1 MRRRLRHAPSPLLNI
16 GSQPEVSSIC
26 VGIVVAMPAE
36 LRSLCREAVGV
47 GATLAIRDQAVI
59 AVSGVGEQRAAQAA
73 QTLVDAGVSGLV
85 SWGCAAGLDAE
96 LPAGAL
102 CLPEAV
108 VMADLQRWPT
118 DADWR
123 REVVAALGRRAI
135 CEGALAHASQVV
147 ASSAAKRELAARAGA
162 VVADMESAAI
172 ARVARRHDL
181 PLLVVRSVVDPL
193 ALTLPAIVTEHVD
206 DSGRV
211 PLAPLLRGLLRRPSD
226 LLTLLQLASG
236 FRASLA
242 SLRAV
247 ATCTGDNLLLARALS
262 RPRPDARNADTN
274 RFTPE
279 SALD

>member
-1 MRRRLRHAPSPLLNI
+1 
-16 GSQPEVSSIC
+16 VSSTC

-36 LRSLCREAVGV
+36 LRSLSREAVGV
-47 GATLAIRDQAVI
+47 GARLAIRDQALI

-73 QTLVDAGVSGLV
+73 QKLVDAGVAGLV

-102 CLPEAV
+102 CLPESV
-108 VMADLQRWPT
+108 VTADLQRWPT
-118 DADWR
+118 DAVWR
-123 REVVAALGRRAI
+123 HEVVAALGQRAVF
-135 CEGALAHASQVV
+135 EGALAHASHVV

-172 ARVARRHDL
+172 ARVAHRHGL
-181 PLLVVRSVVDPL
+181 SLLVVRSVVDPL
-193 ALTLPAIVTEHVD
+193 ALTLPAIVTDHVD

-211 PLAPLLRGLLRRPSD
+211 PLAPLLRGLLRRPGD
-226 LLTLLQLASG
+226 LLPLLQLASG

-247 ATCTGDNLLLARALS
+247 ATRTGDNLLLAQALA
-262 RPRPDARNADTN
+262 RPRPDARNASTE

>member
-1 MRRRLRHAPSPLLNI
+1 MPS
-16 GSQPEVSSIC
+16 
-26 VGIVVAMPAE
+26 E
-36 LRSLCREAVGV
+36 LRSLSREAVGV
-47 GATLAIRDQAVI
+47 GASLAIRDQALI

-73 QTLVDAGVSGLV
+73 QRLVDAGIAGLV

-102 CLPEAV
+102 CLPESV
-108 VMADLQRWPT
+108 NTVDRERWPT
-118 DADWR
+118 DDVWR
-123 REVVAALGRRAI
+123 HEVVAALGQRAVF
-135 CEGALAHASQVV
+135 EGALAHAYEVV

-193 ALTLPAIVTEHVD
+193 ALTLPAIVTDHVD

-226 LLTLLQLASG
+226 LLALLQLASG
-236 FRASLA
+236 FRAALA

-247 ATCTGDNLLLARALS
+247 ATLTGDNLLLTQALS
-262 RPRPDARNADTN
+262 RPRSDARHGATD

-279 SALD
+279 STLD